1 MLSIQ
6 EFRKEVRQMTDEELL
21 AMKDQLSLSQMQT
34 QLAEQRWDAVSK
46 ETARRSFIFRKE
58 L

>member
-6 EFRKEVRQMTDEELL
+6 EFRKEVRQMTDEELS